1 MSNDLYTRVDD
12 LRLQY
17 KDLYQLRLRQFDVNE
32 WRGDLFENRSFNRQC
47 GIAEWRRRDYK
58 FICIKDGMVQG
69 LPHGSY
75 LELYVIKMWNNV
87 FPEAKIQ
94 SNYWTSERLL
104 EAEGYGL

>member
-1 MSNDLYTRVDD
+1 MSNDLYTCVDD

-17 KDLYQLRLRQFDVNE
+17 KDRYQLRLRQFDVNE
-32 WRGDLFENRSFNRQC
+32 WHGDLFENRSRKRYK
-47 GIAEWRRRDYK
+47 GKTAWRRTAFEDV
-58 FICIKDGMVQG
+58 CIKDGRVQG

-94 SNYWTSERLL
+94 SKFWNS
-104 EAEGYGL
+104 AGKPQK